1 MVVAFL
7 AKTSLWGRYNGYVAF
22 KEKLP
27 LSIQGGC
34 DYENEPMLDEYIDI
48 HGGIT
53 YDNPSI
59 SEKQP
64 IIPITAIPEDF
75 YSYRVIGFDT
85 CHTLDMIEE
94 WIFEE
99 VKNETLN
106 LKSQIEE
113 LIKSYENKKD

>member
-53 YDNPSI
+53 FDDHI
-59 SEKQP
+59 DMDTP
-64 IIPITAIPEDF
+64 IIPITAVPEDF
-75 YSYRVIGFDT
+75 YSYRVVGFDT
-85 CHTLDMIEE
+85 CHALDMTEE
-94 WIFEE
+94 WTFEE
-99 VKNETLN
+99 VKNETLK
-106 LKSQIEE
+106 LKKQVESLLE
-113 LIKSYENKKD
+113 KKLFK

>member
-7 AKTSLWGRYNGYVAF
+7 KKNPWGRYNGYVAF

-53 YDNPSI
+53 FDAHINMDT
-59 SEKQP
+59 P
-64 IIPITAIPEDF
+64 IIPITTIPEDF
-75 YSYRVIGFDT
+75 YFYRVVGFDT
-85 CHTLDMIEE
+85 CHTLDMVED
-94 WIFEE
+94 WTFEK
-99 VKNETLN
+99 VKNETLK
-106 LKSQIEE
+106 LKSQIEK